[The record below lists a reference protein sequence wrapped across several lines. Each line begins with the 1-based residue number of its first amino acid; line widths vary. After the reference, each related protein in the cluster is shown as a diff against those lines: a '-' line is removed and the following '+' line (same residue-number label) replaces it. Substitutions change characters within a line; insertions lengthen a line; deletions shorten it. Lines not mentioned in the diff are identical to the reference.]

1 MCPPRIE
8 AKQTAAQ
15 AIPSDYIPSWFARDV
30 RRRQYTA
37 ALIRRPRRRSHARI
51 SHVRLFGFA
60 HIAWLSGIAL
70 TSGLL
75 AILLRHR
82 WIPDKPVRVVL
93 ACIIA
98 AGEFQRYFHDG
109 IQFPNNLPIQL
120 CNLTAWVAVWACWTL
135 SPLATEIVYFLG
147 LTGAGLALLS
157 PDMGADWPARFFIT
171 HGSILA
177 VGMALV
183 YGRLSMLRAGAVR
196 RVWLIGA
203 AYLAS
208 IWPFNLW
215 FGTNYFYIGRKPAT
229 RSLLDLMGP
238 YPSYVFVASLVA
250 LGLFW
255 LLWLPA
261 RPPAEQQLDTST
273 ALHSEAGA

>member
-1 MCPPRIE
+1 M
-8 AKQTAAQ
+8 
-15 AIPSDYIPSWFARDV
+15 
-30 RRRQYTA
+30 
-37 ALIRRPRRRSHARI
+37 H
-51 SHVRLFGFA
+51 LFGFA

-70 TSGLL
+70 TSALL
-75 AILLRHR
+75 AISLRYR
-82 WIPDKPVRVVL
+82 RIPDKPVRVFL

-135 SPLATEIVYFLG
+135 SPLATEVVYFLG

-157 PDMGADWPARFFIT
+157 PDMGADWPPRFFIT
-171 HGSILA
+171 HGSIVA
-177 VGMALV
+177 VAIALV
-183 YGRLSMLRAGAVR
+183 YGRLSPLRAGAVR
-196 RVWLIGA
+196 RVSLITA
-203 AYLAS
+203 AYLAL

-229 RSLLDLMGP
+229 HSLLDLMGP
-238 YPSYVFVASLVA
+238 YPSYVFVAALVA

-261 RPPAEQQLDTST
+261 RPPAGQQSDASMP
-273 ALHSEAGA
+273 LHSETGA